1 MWRRCLTITRGRPVV
16 LLWGVLTLAIFACS
30 DERTGAG
37 PRPPNAPPTDPE
49 IGEDAPINLTYVC
62 GNRFVVTNAQ
72 SFPITVTY
80 RVVETEEEGTAD
92 LAAAPRMDPAI
103 TEQTV
108 EVRTKGA
115 VQLFAGDRLVVSR
128 ANGGTP
134 CLSDAASP
142 IQASITGAQAGQWS
156 APFSWP
162 VVAIHLSLLP
172 DRRVLAVGRLGTPQV
187 WDPVSGT
194 FTAVPPP
201 AWLFCAGQTML
212 PDGRVFFAGGH
223 IDYNYG
229 LPNTTIFNPATN
241 TWSSSVLMAR
251 GRWYPTTTTL
261 SNGDVLII
269 AGRDQASVNVQ
280 EPEIWS
286 NGTIRRLTTAAYAL
300 PYYPRAFLTSK
311 GTVFIAGQALSS
323 RYLVTTGTGSWKGGP
338 KHLYSTARDYGS
350 AVMYESGK
358 ILYAGGARTTNTAEV
373 IDLNAA
379 TPAWK
384 WTGSMAFARR
394 HLNLTTLPTGEV
406 LATGGVS
413 GTTFNDPTKA
423 VYAAEIWNPGTGQ
436 WTTLSSNAIM
446 RDYHGTA
453 LLMPDGRVL
462 VAGGSEAGGT
472 PNQMNAEFFSPPYLF
487 RGARPTISSA
497 PATIRYGQTFRILTA
512 NASSIAKVSLIRLAT
527 VTHAFDENGRQLR
540 LTFTKDATGL
550 TVTAP
555 STGNIAPPGYYMVFI
570 VDGTDVPSVA
580 KIVKIY

>member
-1 MWRRCLTITRGRPVV
+1 MRRRCLTITSGRPIALVC
-16 LLWGVLTLAIFACS
+16 GVLMLAVFACS

-37 PRPPNAPPTDPE
+37 PRPPNAPPTDPD

-62 GNRFVVTNAQ
+62 GNRFMVTNAQ

-80 RVVETEEEGTAD
+80 RVAESEEEGTAD

-103 TEQTV
+103 SERTI

-115 VQLFAGDRLVVSR
+115 VQLFAGDRLVVTR
-128 ANGGTP
+128 ANRGTP
-134 CLSDAASP
+134 CLSEPASLV
-142 IQASITGAQAGQWS
+142 QASVTGAESGQWS

-162 VVAIHLSLLP
+162 IVAIHMALLP
-172 DRRVLAVGRLGTPQV
+172 DRRVLAVPRLGTPQV
-187 WDPVSGT
+187 WDPVSGK

-223 IDYNYG
+223 IDYDHG
-229 LPNTTIFNPATN
+229 LPNTTIFNPSTN
-241 TWSSSVLMAR
+241 TWSSSVRMAR

-261 SNGDVLII
+261 ANGDVLIL
-269 AGRDQASVNVQ
+269 AGKDEASVTVR
-280 EPEIWS
+280 EPEVWS
-286 NGTIRRLTTAAYAL
+286 NGTIRRLTTASNQL
-300 PYYPRAFLTSK
+300 PYYPRAFLTPK
-311 GTVFIAGQALSS
+311 GTVFIAGQILYT

-338 KHLYSTARDYGS
+338 THLYPGARDYGS

-384 WTGSMAFARR
+384 WTGSMAVPRR

-406 LATGGVS
+406 LATGGVG
-413 GTTFNDPTKA
+413 GTLFNDPTKA
-423 VYAAEIWNPGTGQ
+423 VYAAEMWNPGTGQ
-436 WTTLSSNAIM
+436 WTTLSSNAVM

-462 VAGGSEAGGT
+462 VAGGSESGGT
-472 PNQMNAEFFSPPYLF
+472 PDQKNAEFFSPPYLF
-487 RGARPTISSA
+487 RGARPTIGSA

-555 STGNIAPPGYYMVFI
+555 SSGNIAPPGYYMVFI

>member
-1 MWRRCLTITRGRPVV
+1 VPWRRLTITSGHPAV
-16 LLWGVLTLAIFACS
+16 LLAGALAIAAFGCM

-37 PRPPNAPPTDPE
+37 PRPPDAPPTDPE
-49 IGEDAPINLTYVC
+49 IGEDAPINLAYVC
-62 GNRFVVTNAQ
+62 GNRFVVSNAQ
-72 SFPITVTY
+72 RFPITVTY
-80 RVVETEEEGTAD
+80 RVAESEEEGTVD

-103 TEQTV
+103 SEHTI

-115 VQLFAGDRLVVSR
+115 VQLFAGERLVVTR
-128 ANGGTP
+128 ANGGAP
-134 CLSDAASP
+134 CPSDAASSV
-142 IQASITGAQAGQWS
+142 QASVTGAEAGQWS

-162 VVAIHLSLLP
+162 IVAIHMALLP
-172 DRRVLAVGRLGTPQV
+172 DQRVLAVGRLGTPQV
-187 WDPVSGT
+187 WDPVSGM

-223 IDYNYG
+223 IDYDHG
-229 LPNTTIFNPATN
+229 LPNTTIFDPATS
-241 TWSSSVLMAR
+241 TWSSSVRMAR

-261 SNGDVLII
+261 ANGDVLIL
-269 AGRDQASVNVQ
+269 AGRDEASITVR

-286 NGTIRRLTTAAYAL
+286 NGTLRRLTTASNEL
-300 PYYPRAFLTSK
+300 PYYPRAFLTPK
-311 GTVFIAGQALSS
+311 GTVFIAGHVRYS

-338 KHLYSTARDYGS
+338 THLYPSTREYGS

-358 ILYAGGARTTNTAEV
+358 ILYAGGSRTTNTAEV

-406 LATGGVS
+406 LATGGVG
-413 GTTFNDPTKA
+413 GTVFNDPTKA
-423 VYAAEIWNPGTGQ
+423 VYAAEMWHPATGQ
-436 WTTLSSNAIM
+436 WTTLSSNAVM

-453 LLMPDGRVL
+453 LLMPDARVL
-462 VAGGSEAGGT
+462 VAGGSEASGA
-472 PNQMNAEFFSPPYLF
+472 PNQNNAEIFSPPYLY
-487 RGARPTISSA
+487 RGGRPTIGSV
-497 PATIRYGQTFRILTA
+497 PATIRYGQGFRILTA
-512 NASSIAKVSLIRLAT
+512 DAGSIAKVSLIRLAT

-550 TVTAP
+550 TATAP
-555 STGNIAPPGYYMVFI
+555 SSGNIAPPGYYMVFI
-570 VDGTDVPSVA
+570 VNATDVPSVA
-580 KIVKIY
+580 KIVRIY